1 MIINKDS
8 YENEVG
14 KAPSVTNTEPSLPDD
29 DVMAKVLPEQLEAYY
44 YGIFSGVFSYSK
56 LPYFWPYL
64 HVYVLIYIVVIPQS
78 TLVLLFCSLCT

>member
-44 YGIFSGVFSYSK
+44 YGIFSGMFSNSK
-56 LPYFWPYL
+56 LPYL